1 MRTNRFPQ
9 ALLLLALLIALLT
22 LVGCRGESEPAA
34 FEATPVST
42 SDYNPVGTSPNSNA
56 VPASIVV
63 KTALRPAIDPA
74 CLEEQGR
81 FSLVAAPMPE
91 DGLEPGMVHVFC
103 AVGAPVGEIVT
114 FTLQSPDNDTQT
126 FQVASVDQG
135 GVSVAVQPITIGADA
150 MPGTWTL
157 TAAYQDQSDKLTFQV
172 KKATQPFLVLAE
184 PIPDDPAIIKVAV
197 GGLAP
202 NAYIHFAVY
211 RLQPGQTED
220 GMALAQGELL
230 IENLIQVDEEGR
242 ADVQL
247 DVADQPNGPYLLALF
262 PPDQPASAATVIR
275 LPEQERMALAINIH
289 RGGGEPGQV
298 VTEQPEEVPAQP
310 VNASPDTYP
319 PAPVLVEGSGGL
331 PETIS
336 LTLPEAALPA
346 CQPSATPTLQM
357 WPGEGEVGQWWYGCA
372 AGFAP
377 KTPLRV
383 DAVLGNGTSTSFDL
397 TATDDRGVKTFR
409 WYALPSE
416 GAGEFAITISDTSG
430 NQARAQWRID
440 ATTSPHVL
448 VYPHVVIND
457 VGAELLL
464 TGFPA
469 RGAVRMGVYRL
480 SDGNG
485 VLVQS
490 LDVKVDKNGAFQ
502 EPFRL
507 TQDLEPGIYA
517 VLAQSAP
524 TYQFAG
530 INTPATAIEFFSVGV
545 PLPEKYEFYTLFLG
559 REPGGQVATGQE
571 SVGEVAVPSTSGMP
585 TILTIPVDN
594 SPPPTCPDA
603 EAGKPAICMM
613 PTTTQRA
620 TYVYMLMHGFK
631 PGTKFVV
638 TVTTPKGVVV
648 KLNVKANDVGIAD
661 AHWYALNNEKLGTYR
676 VRIRGGKMKFSGAFK
691 VVKATSPQVVV
702 QPRSPQP
709 GTPVIISVS
718 GLKANTTYVLARYRS
733 KGEVG
738 GQVQFELL
746 DTVDIT
752 TGKGGGAQVTFN
764 TSQKDA
770 GTLFLATVYEKDG
783 SQPLAKEVYA
793 PGLELY
799 LRYPFAWGQNSQE
812 GN

>member
-1 MRTNRFPQ
+1 MRTNRFPH
-9 ALLLLALLIALLT
+9 ALLLLALFIALLS
-22 LVGCRGESEPAA
+22 LVGCRGESEPVA
-34 FEATPVST
+34 FDATPEATYV
-42 SDYNPVGTSPNSNA
+42 NENVGSSPNSKA
-56 VPASIVV
+56 VPATIMV
-63 KTALRPAIDPA
+63 KTALRPAIDPV
-74 CLEEQGR
+74 CLQPREG
-81 FSLVAAPMPE
+81 FTLVSAPMPE
-91 DGLEPGMVHVFC
+91 DGLEPGMIHVFC
-103 AVGAPVGEIVT
+103 AVGAPVGEMVT
-114 FTLQSPDNDTQT
+114 FTLQSPDRETQT
-126 FQVASVDQG
+126 FQVVSVDQG

-157 TAAYQDQSDKLTFQV
+157 TATAQDQSDQLTFRV

-184 PIPDDPAIIKVAV
+184 PITDDPSIIKVDV

-202 NAYIHFAVY
+202 NAYVHFAVY

-242 ADVQL
+242 AEVQL
-247 DVADQPNGPYLLALF
+247 DVADQPGGPYLFALF
-262 PPDQPASAATVIR
+262 PPVQSATASTVIR
-275 LPEQERMALAINIH
+275 LPEQERVALAVNIR
-289 RGGGEPGQV
+289 RGGVESGQA
-298 VTEQPEEVPAQP
+298 VTEQPGASPAQP
-310 VNASPDTYP
+310 VSASPEDFP
-319 PAPVLVEGSGGL
+319 PPPTLVEGSGGL
-331 PETIS
+331 PDAIAVTI
-336 LTLPEAALPA
+336 PNAVLPA
-346 CQPSATPTLQM
+346 CPPSATPTIQL
-357 WPGEGEVGQWWYGCA
+357 WPDGGEVGQWWYGCA
-372 AGFAP
+372 AGFTP
-377 KTPLRV
+377 NTPLRV
-383 DAVLGNGTSTSFDL
+383 DAVLGNGTRTSFDL

-430 NQARAQWRID
+430 NRARAQWRIG

-469 RGAVRMGVYRL
+469 RGAVRLGVYQL

-530 INTPATAIEFFSVGV
+530 IDAPATAIEFFSVGV
-545 PLPEKYEFYTLFLG
+545 PLPEAYEFYTLFLG
-559 REPGGQVATGQE
+559 RERGGQVTAGQE
-571 SVGEVAVPSTSGMP
+571 TTESAATPATMGIP
-585 TILTIPVDN
+585 TTMTIPVDN

-603 EAGKPAICMM
+603 VAGKPAICMM

-648 KLNVKANDVGIAD
+648 KLNVQANEVGIAD

-676 VRIRGGKMKFSGAFK
+676 VRIRGGKMKFNGAFK
-691 VVKATSPQVVV
+691 VVKATSPHVVV

-718 GLKANTTYVLARYRS
+718 GLKPNSTYTLARYRS
-733 KGEVG
+733 QGEVG
-738 GQVQFELL
+738 GQVQFELI

-752 TGKGGGAQVTFN
+752 TGKGGGAQATFN

-770 GTLFLATVYEKDG
+770 GTLLMAAIYEQDG

>member
-1 MRTNRFPQ
+1 MRTIRFPQ
-9 ALLLLALLIALLT
+9 ALLLLALFIALMS
-22 LVGCRGESEPAA
+22 LVGCRGESEPVA
-34 FEATPVST
+34 FDATPEATFV
-42 SDYNPVGTSPNSNA
+42 NENVGSFPNANA
-56 VPASIVV
+56 VPATIMV
-63 KTALRPAIDPA
+63 KTALRPAIDPV
-74 CLEEQGR
+74 CLQPREG
-81 FSLVAAPMPE
+81 FTLVSAPMPE
-91 DGLEPGMVHVFC
+91 DGLEPGMIHVFC
-103 AVGAPVGEIVT
+103 AVGAPVGEMVT
-114 FTLQSPDNDTQT
+114 FTLQSPDNETQT
-126 FQVASVDQG
+126 FQVVSVDQG

-157 TAAYQDQSDKLTFQV
+157 TATAQDQSDQLTFRV

-184 PIPDDPAIIKVAV
+184 PITDDPSIIKVDV

-202 NAYIHFAVY
+202 NAYVHFAVY

-242 ADVQL
+242 AEVQL
-247 DVADQPNGPYLLALF
+247 DVADQPGGPYLFALF
-262 PPDQPASAATVIR
+262 PPDQPATASTVIR
-275 LPEQERMALAINIH
+275 LPEQERVALAVNIR
-289 RGGGEPGQV
+289 RGGVEPGQA
-298 VTEQPEEVPAQP
+298 VTEQPGESPAQP
-310 VNASPDTYP
+310 VSASPEDFPPP
-319 PAPVLVEGSGGL
+319 PALIEGSGGL
-331 PETIS
+331 PDAIAVTI
-336 LTLPEAALPA
+336 PNAALPA
-346 CQPSATPTLQM
+346 CSPSTTPTIQL

-377 KTPLRV
+377 NTPLRV

-397 TATDDRGVKTFR
+397 TATDDQGVKTFR

-416 GAGEFAITISDTSG
+416 GAGQFAITLSDAKG
-430 NQARAQWRID
+430 NQASAQWRINP
-440 ATTSPHVL
+440 TTHPHVL

-469 RGAVRMGVYRL
+469 RGAVRLGVYRL
-480 SDGNG
+480 VDGNG
-485 VLVQS
+485 VLVQT

-502 EPFRL
+502 EPFRI
-507 TQDLEPGIYA
+507 TQALEPGIYA
-517 VLAQSAP
+517 LLAQSAP

-530 INTPATAIEFFSVGV
+530 IDAPATAIEFFSVGV
-545 PLPEKYEFYTLFLG
+545 PLPETYEFYTLFLG
-559 REPGGQVATGQE
+559 RERDNQVATGE
-571 SVGEVAVPSTSGMP
+571 EIVGEVAVPSTSGMP
-585 TILTIPVDN
+585 TTLTIPVDN

-648 KLNVKANDVGIAD
+648 KLNVQANDVGIAD

-718 GLKANTTYVLARYRS
+718 GLEANTTYVLARYRS
-733 KGEVG
+733 KGDVG

-764 TSQKDA
+764 TKQKDA